1 MDALYKK
8 FLKKIPE
15 EFFEKNIWSELRTS
29 RLSPRLLKMI
39 IKIYKIIKR
48 DGLLRFLA
56 NIPGYFLSG
65 PGRKAH
71 VKFICYFLPFI
82 LRFAP
87 WSLSFFIGNRSKY
100 RRLPRYTEKIPLSE
114 DCMDDFLFVDFNFAC
129 FDEVNLVMRGEGADH
144 HDINKELPTFFLNV
158 KNTDFMDHY
167 SNYCLMTGDL
177 RVLAR
182 YLGWSGF
189 TDYINGEDKC
199 KICYV
204 AGMDDLSGN
213 DNSGPDSMSE
223 ECVKK
228 KIKKRFEYHNM
239 SVSSLKFDL
248 AGGLINKFG
257 VSNFQI
263 GSGLA
268 AVIVLLNISKKVN
281 VFGWD
286 QYLEKSP
293 PTDFL
298 GQVRCLC
305 QKKGLVMSNVI
316 TSLINWMYAFR
327 LLKEY
332 ELRISVHG
340 HVDKVRHFDW
350 IPDLLYP
357 VIYRSCRTEKF
368 KSKKNNKFFKK
379 D

>member
-1 MDALYKK
+1 
-8 FLKKIPE
+8 
-15 EFFEKNIWSELRTS
+15 
-29 RLSPRLLKMI
+29 MI

-48 DGLLRFLA
+48 DGLLCFLA
-56 NIPGYFLSG
+56 NVPGYFLSG
-65 PGRKAH
+65 PGRKGH
-71 VKFICYFLPFI
+71 IKFICYFLPFI

-87 WSLSFFIGNRSKY
+87 WSLSFFVGNRSKY
-100 RRLPRYTEKIPLSE
+100 RRLPRYSEKISLSE
-114 DCMDDFLFVDFNFAC
+114 DCMDDFWFVDFDFAN
-129 FDEVNLVMRGEGADH
+129 FDEVNLVMRGGEMNDSG
-144 HDINKELPTFFLNV
+144 INKELPTFFLNI
-158 KNTDFMDHY
+158 KNIDFTDHY
-167 SNYCLMTGDL
+167 SNYYLMTGDL

-189 TDYINGEDKC
+189 ADYVNGKDRC
-199 KICYV
+199 KICYA
-204 AGMDDLSGN
+204 AGMNDFSEN
-213 DNSGPDSMSE
+213 DNSDSDSISE
-223 ECVKK
+223 EYFKK
-228 KIKKRFEYHNM
+228 KINTRFKYHNID
-239 SVSSLKFDL
+239 VSSSKFDI
-248 AGGLINKFG
+248 AGGVINKFG
-257 VSNFQI
+257 ISNFQM
-263 GSGLA
+263 GSGLS

-327 LLKEY
+327 ILKEH

-340 HVDKVRHFDW
+340 HVDKVRGFDW

-357 VIYRSCRTEKF
+357 VIYRSFRIKKF
-368 KSKKNNKFFKK
+368 ESKKIVK
-379 D
+379 